1 MIEKIAALALAIG
14 LVCGF
19 AGGWTVAGYF
29 HRGAALKATQA
40 QIKADSESRK
50 QEQANTQTSEQVSD
64 ETRTQAQEKQDKVKE
79 DAQQVI
85 TIIKRE
91 YVPTVC
97 PDPVPLPDSVQS
109 ALRQAESAL
118 AGAR

>member
-1 MIEKIAALALAIG
+1 MTGKLLALAIAIG

-19 AGGWTVAGYF
+19 AGGWVVRGYF
-29 HRGAALKATQA
+29 ARGAALKATQA
-40 QIKADSESRK
+40 QAKADAESRK
-50 QEQANTQTSEQVSD
+50 QEQQATQTSDQVGD
-64 ETRTQAQEKQDKVKE
+64 ETRTQAQENQDKVKE

-97 PDPVPLPDSVQS
+97 PSPKPIPDSVQ
-109 ALRQAESAL
+109 AAIREAESAL